1 MKKIFQQSEFIKNF
15 IFYFCAW
22 TIMTAL
28 FLIVR
33 YHDINEKYGVVDPGF
48 SWGKQIPETLAAL
61 VIVTLLF
68 ALIEPAISS
77 RKLNVRSISYVVFS
91 KSIIYIFI
99 LFLFFTI
106 LSYVENLTENN
117 FNFALA
123 LEIYFQRLSGKRFQL
138 IMIYMSFGMI
148 IIQFVRQTSRM
159 IGEKFF
165 WNLIRGKYFKPKRE
179 NIILMFLDLKN
190 STMIAEKLGHL
201 NYSEFMQK
209 YYYDISFPIKE
220 AKGHIY
226 QYVGDEIVIYWE
238 TEKGLAHNY
247 FLKCFFE
254 ARQAIDNNKNEYM
267 TAFNHVPEFK
277 AGIHCGEII
286 TSQVGNFKAEIAFHG
301 DVINTVARIV
311 AKCTELDAD
320 LLISGDLYH
329 KTSAKQNYIF
339 NNLGKFILRGKSETT
354 EIFSVESV
362 NIK

>member
-1 MKKIFQQSEFIKNF
+1 
-15 IFYFCAW
+15 
-22 TIMTAL
+22 MTAL

-48 SWGKQIPETLAAL
+48 SWGKQVPETLVAL

-68 ALIEPAISS
+68 AFIEPIISS
-77 RKLNVRSISYVVFS
+77 RKHNVRSIGFVVLS
-91 KSIIYIFI
+91 KSIIYLCI

-106 LSYVENLTENN
+106 MSYIENLTENN
-117 FNFALA
+117 FDFILA
-123 LEIYFQRLSGKRFQL
+123 LEIYLQKLSGKRFQL

-148 IIQFVRQTSRM
+148 IIQFIRQTSRM

-165 WNLIRGKYFKPKRE
+165 WNLIRGKYFRPKRE

-190 STMIAEKLGHL
+190 STTIAEKLGHL
-201 NYSEFMQK
+201 KYSEFMQK

-238 TEKGLAHNY
+238 TQEGLTHTY

-254 ARQAIDNNKNEYM
+254 AKQAIERNKNNYIKD
-267 TAFNHVPEFK
+267 FNTVPEFK
-277 AGIHCGEII
+277 AAIHCGEII

-311 AKCTELDAD
+311 AKCNELDTD

-329 KTSAKQNYIF
+329 KTSDRQNYNF
-339 NNLGKFILRGKSETT
+339 KNLGDFILRGKSSPTA
-354 EIFSVESV
+354 IFSVV
-362 NIK
+362 PATIK